1 VLKVTRISA
10 TKKIS
15 IIESL
20 KELWKYKELIWAF
33 SLRDIRVKYFQTILG
48 PLWLILTPIITVGV
62 MSFVFGLMVKIP
74 SDNLPYLLFY
84 LLSIIPW
91 QTFVALLNQ
100 TTSCLESHAGLL
112 SKIYFPRAV
121 IGMSYVMNCTID
133 FGVGFT
139 LIVLFS
145 LFFKVF
151 SFKIFLIAPVLLI
164 IQMSFALGLG
174 LLLAPLNAQY
184 RDIKHVLPF
193 FTQLFYFA
201 SPVMYSVTLAP
212 AWSKW
217 IYAIN
222 PMATVITT
230 YRSIF
235 NGTPLNFDSM
245 MMAIMLS
252 GATLFLGLNSFLKKE
267 RSMVD
272 VL

>member
-1 VLKVTRISA
+1 MLKVTRISA

-15 IIESL
+15 VIAAL

-112 SKIYFPRAV
+112 SKIYFPRAA
-121 IGMSYVMNCTID
+121 IGMSYMVNCTID
-133 FGVGFT
+133 FSVGFI

-145 LFFKVF
+145 IFFKVF
-151 SFKIFLIAPVLLI
+151 TFKIFLIAPLLLL

-174 LLLAPLNAQY
+174 LFLAPLNAQY

-193 FTQLFYFA
+193 LTQLFYFA
-201 SPVMYSVTLAP
+201 CPILYPVSLAP

-217 IYAIN
+217 IYEIN
-222 PMATVITT
+222 PLAVVITS
-230 YRSIF
+230 YRNIF
-235 NGTPLNFDSM
+235 NGSALNFEAIL
-245 MMAIMLS
+245 MACVLS
-252 GATLFLGLNSFLKKE
+252 GSVLFIGLNAFLKKE

>member
-1 VLKVTRISA
+1 MLKVTRISA

-15 IIESL
+15 VIAAL

-121 IGMSYVMNCTID
+121 IGLSYVVNCTID
-133 FGVGFT
+133 FSVGFI
-139 LIVLFS
+139 LIVLF
-145 LFFKVF
+145 LIFFKVF
-151 SFKIFLIAPVLLI
+151 TFKIFLIAPLLLL
-164 IQMSFALGLG
+164 IQMSFGLGIG

-193 FTQLFYFA
+193 FIQLFYFA
-201 SPVMYSVTLAP
+201 CPVMYSVTLAP

-217 IYAIN
+217 FYEIN
-222 PMATVITT
+222 PIAIVITT

-235 NGTPLNFDSM
+235 NGTPLNLD
-245 MMAIMLS
+245 AILIAMILS
-252 GATLFLGLNSFLKKE
+252 GVTLFAGLNSFLKKE

>member
-1 VLKVTRISA
+1 MLKVTRVSA

-15 IIESL
+15 MIEAL
-20 KELWKYKELIWAF
+20 KELWKYKDLIFAF

-62 MSFVFGLMVKIP
+62 MSLVFGLMVKIP

-84 LLSIIPW
+84 LVSIIPW
-91 QTFVALLNQ
+91 QTFIGLLNQ

-121 IGMSYVMNCTID
+121 IPMSYMINSIID

-139 LIVLFS
+139 LILFFS
-145 LFFKVF
+145 IFFKVF
-151 SFKIFLIAPVLLI
+151 TFKLFLIAPVLLF

-174 LLLAPLNAQY
+174 FLLAPLNAQY

-193 FTQLFYFA
+193 FIQLFYFA
-201 SPVMYSVTLAP
+201 CPVMYSVTLAP

-217 IYAIN
+217 IYEIN

-235 NGTPLNFDSM
+235 NGTALNFESIL
-245 MMAIMLS
+245 MALILS
-252 GATLFLGLNSFLKKE
+252 GTVLFLGFNAFLKKE